1 MHYEKEHC
9 IFSAVML
16 VVLLSALSVFAFDSK
31 DEGEANISQ
40 IDKFPKNSI
49 ERYAYSKAVTN
60 HTSFKD
66 ELKKAKN
73 DVVPLSNDEY
83 VTYRTKGSKATGI
96 STNRGV
102 LDSYIYT
109 EAKVVVNRLTGN
121 EARVIDFG
129 APYASIS
136 SYSSEWRGG
145 FNINRVSDTS
155 ARFSTTGQFI
165 IHGPGFTVGYSII
178 SVTANTSAVTEVMT
192 LSTTIKW

>member
-1 MHYEKEHC
+1 MKKS
-9 IFSAVML
+9 IAFFSAVML

-40 IDKFPKNSI
+40 IDKFQKDSI

-83 VTYRTKGSKATGI
+83 VTYRTKGYKATGI

-136 SYSSEWRGG
+136 SYSSEGRGGG

>member
-1 MHYEKEHC
+1 MKKS
-9 IFSAVML
+9 IAFFSAVML

-31 DEGEANISQ
+31 DEGEANITQ
-40 IDKFPKNSI
+40 IDKFQKDSI

-145 FNINRVSDTS
+145 GFNVNRVSDTS

-165 IHGPGFTVGYSII
+165 IHGLGFTVGYSII
-178 SVTANTSAVTEVMT
+178 SVTANTGAVTEVMT

>member
-1 MHYEKEHC
+1 MKKR
-9 IFSAVML
+9 IAFFTSVML
-16 VVLLSALSVFAFDSK
+16 VVLLSALSVFAFDSQS
-31 DEGEANISQ
+31 EGEANISQ

-66 ELKKAKN
+66 ELKKART

-96 STNRGV
+96 STNKGV
-102 LDSYIYT
+102 LNSYIYT
-109 EAKVVVNRLTGN
+109 EAKVVVNRLTGRVT
-121 EARVIDFG
+121 RVIDFG

-145 FNINRVSDTS
+145 GFNINRVSVTS

-165 IHGPGFTVGYSII
+165 IHGLGFTVGYSII
-178 SVTANTSAVTEVMT
+178 SVTANTGAVTEVMT

>member
-1 MHYEKEHC
+1 MKKS
-9 IFSAVML
+9 IAFFSAVML

-145 FNINRVSDTS
+145 GFNINRVSDTS

-192 LSTTIKW
+192 FSTTIKW

>member
-1 MHYEKEHC
+1 MKKS
-9 IFSAVML
+9 IAFFSAVML

-40 IDKFPKNSI
+40 IDKFQKDSI

-83 VTYRTKGSKATGI
+83 VTYRTKDSKATGI

-145 FNINRVSDTS
+145 GFNVNRVSDTS

-165 IHGPGFTVGYSII
+165 IHGLGFTVGYSII
-178 SVTANTSAVTEVMT
+178 SVTANTGAVTEVMT

>member
-1 MHYEKEHC
+1 MKKS
-9 IFSAVML
+9 IAFLTTVML
-16 VVLLSALSVFAFDSK
+16 VVLLSALSVFAFDSQS
-31 DEGEANISQ
+31 EGEANISQ
-40 IDKFPKNSI
+40 IYKFPKDSI

-66 ELKKAKN
+66 ELKNAKT

-96 STNRGV
+96 STNKGV

-109 EAKVVVNRLTGN
+109 EAKVVVSRLTGR
-121 EARVIDFG
+121 ATRVIDFG
-129 APYASIS
+129 APYASIP
-136 SYSSEWRGG
+136 SYTNEWRGGG
-145 FNINRVSDTS
+145 FNINRASDTS

-165 IHGPGFTVGYSII
+165 IHGPGFTVGHSII
-178 SVTANTSAVTEVMT
+178 SVTVNTGAVTEVMT

>member
-1 MHYEKEHC
+1 MKRS
-9 IFSAVML
+9 IAFFATVML

-31 DEGEANISQ
+31 NEGEANISQ
-40 IDKFPKNSI
+40 IDKFPKDSI

-66 ELKKAKN
+66 ELQKAKT
-73 DVVPLSNDEY
+73 DAVPLSNDEY
-83 VTYRTKGSKATGI
+83 VTYRTKGSKATSI
-96 STNRGV
+96 STNKGA
-102 LDSYIYT
+102 LDSHIYT
-109 EAKVVVNRLTGN
+109 EAKVVVSRLTGRTT
-121 EARVIDFG
+121 RVIDFG

-145 FNINRVSDTS
+145 GFNINRASDTS

-165 IHGPGFTVGYSII
+165 IHGPGFTVGHSII
-178 SVTANTSAVTEVMT
+178 SVTVNTGAVTEVMT

>member
-1 MHYEKEHC
+1 
-9 IFSAVML
+9 ML

-145 FNINRVSDTS
+145 GFNINRVSDTS

>member
-1 MHYEKEHC
+1 MKRS
-9 IFSAVML
+9 IAFFATVML

-40 IDKFPKNSI
+40 IDKFPKDSI

-66 ELKKAKN
+66 ELQKAKT

-83 VTYRTKGSKATGI
+83 VTYRTKGSKATSI
-96 STNRGV
+96 STNKGA
-102 LDSYIYT
+102 LDSHIYT
-109 EAKVVVNRLTGN
+109 EAKVVVSRLTGRTT
-121 EARVIDFG
+121 RVIDFG

-136 SYSSEWRGG
+136 SYSNEWRGGG
-145 FNINRVSDTS
+145 FNINRESNTF

-165 IHGPGFTVGYSII
+165 IHGSGFTVGYSII
-178 SVTANTSAVTEVMT
+178 SVTANTGAVTEVMT
-192 LSTTIKW
+192 LATTIKW

>member
-1 MHYEKEHC
+1 MKKS
-9 IFSAVML
+9 IAFFSAVML

-40 IDKFPKNSI
+40 IDKFQKDSI

-96 STNRGV
+96 STNKGV
-102 LDSYIYT
+102 LESYIYT

-145 FNINRVSDTS
+145 GFNVNRVSDTS

>member
-1 MHYEKEHC
+1 
-9 IFSAVML
+9 ML

-66 ELKKAKN
+66 ELKKAKT

-96 STNRGV
+96 STNKGV
-102 LDSYIYT
+102 LESYIYT
-109 EAKVVVNRLTGN
+109 EAKVVVNRLTGR
-121 EARVIDFG
+121 ATRVIDFG

-136 SYSSEWRGG
+136 SYSSEWRGGG

>member
-1 MHYEKEHC
+1 MKRS
-9 IFSAVML
+9 IAFFATVML

-66 ELKKAKN
+66 ELKKAKT

-83 VTYRTKGSKATGI
+83 VTYRTKGSKATSI
-96 STNRGV
+96 STNKGA

-109 EAKVVVNRLTGN
+109 EAKVVVSRLTGRTT
-121 EARVIDFG
+121 RVIDFG

-136 SYSSEWRGG
+136 SYSNEWRGGG
-145 FNINRVSDTS
+145 FNINRESNTF

-165 IHGPGFTVGYSII
+165 IHGSGFKLGYSII
-178 SVTANTSAVTEVMT
+178 SVTANTGAVTEVMT
-192 LSTTIKW
+192 LATTIKW

>member
-1 MHYEKEHC
+1 MKKS
-9 IFSAVML
+9 IAFFSAAML

-40 IDKFPKNSI
+40 IDKFQKDSI

-145 FNINRVSDTS
+145 GFNVNRVSDTS

-178 SVTANTSAVTEVMT
+178 SVTANTGAVTEVMT

>member
-1 MHYEKEHC
+1 MKKS
-9 IFSAVML
+9 IAFFSAVML

-40 IDKFPKNSI
+40 IDKFQKDSI

-145 FNINRVSDTS
+145 GYNINRVSDTS

>member
-1 MHYEKEHC
+1 
-9 IFSAVML
+9 ML

-40 IDKFPKNSI
+40 IDKFQKDSI

-145 FNINRVSDTS
+145 GFNVNRVSDTS

-165 IHGPGFTVGYSII
+165 IHGLGFTVGYSII
-178 SVTANTSAVTEVMT
+178 SVTANTGAVTEVMT

>member
-1 MHYEKEHC
+1 MRKS
-9 IFSAVML
+9 IAFFSTVML

-66 ELKKAKN
+66 ELKKAKT

-102 LDSYIYT
+102 LNSYIYT
-109 EAKVVVNRLTGN
+109 EAKVVVNRLTGR
-121 EARVIDFG
+121 ATRVIDFG

-136 SYSSEWRGG
+136 SYSSEWRGGG

-178 SVTANTSAVTEVMT
+178 SVTANTGAVTEVMT

>member
-1 MHYEKEHC
+1 MKKS
-9 IFSAVML
+9 IAFFTTVML
-16 VVLLSALSVFAFDSK
+16 VVLLSALSVFAFDSQS
-31 DEGEANISQ
+31 EGEPNISQ

-66 ELKKAKN
+66 ELEKAKT

-96 STNRGV
+96 STNKGV
-102 LDSYIYT
+102 LNSYIYT
-109 EAKVVVNRLTGN
+109 EAKVVVNRLTGR
-121 EARVIDFG
+121 ATRVIDFG

-136 SYSSEWRGG
+136 SYSSEWRGGG

-178 SVTANTSAVTEVMT
+178 SVTANTGAVTEVMT
-192 LSTTIKW
+192 LSTNIKW